1 MKDIFNGI
9 IVVEGKTDV
18 SVLSSFLDA
27 EYVITNGSAIDND
40 VLNYLLSRSK
50 NTQIVVLTDPDM
62 PGKRIRDIIE
72 AKIPNVS
79 HCFIEKKY
87 AIKKNKVGVAEC
99 DINYLK
105 ECLNHIITYQ
115 EKRINNLSMKDL
127 YELKLTGSGS
137 NDNKNKIASIYHLG
151 RVNSK
156 TLLKRLNGIGVTK
169 EQLKELL

>member
-105 ECLNHIITYQ
+105 DIYTIYKNLIDLKSKGKSITFD
-115 EKRINNLSMKDL
+115 NMNL
-127 YELKLTGSGS
+127 LT
-137 NDNKNKIASIYHLG
+137 N
-151 RVNSK
+151 
-156 TLLKRLNGIGVTK
+156 
-169 EQLKELL
+169 

>member
-1 MKDIFNGI
+1 M
-9 IVVEGKTDV
+9 
-18 SVLSSFLDA
+18 SSFLDA

-40 VLNYLLSRSK
+40 VLDYLLSRSK

-115 EKRINNLSMKDL
+115 EKRINNL
-127 YELKLTGSGS
+127 YNELKLTGSGS

-156 TLLKRLNGIGVTK
+156 TLLKRLNGIGVSK